1 MCRNPSAER
10 AAIVPSAGSAL
21 GTRISGPQLSKI
33 FVSCRSLAAADI
45 TEDSAMGKVLIV
57 VGALA
62 TLAVGMLAADQ
73 ATSQEYRRSYTNWW
87 MVGRADDTTPCREA
101 PTTGWSGASHDARIF
116 PLAEACRQEWR
127 RAHGTYIIPDSYRG
141 PSKKPRGEGSWR

>member
-1 MCRNPSAER
+1 
-10 AAIVPSAGSAL
+10 
-21 GTRISGPQLSKI
+21 
-33 FVSCRSLAAADI
+33 
-45 TEDSAMGKVLIV
+45 MGKVLIV

-73 ATSQEYRRSYTNWW
+73 ATSQEYKPSDNNWR

-101 PTTGWSGASHDARIF
+101 PTRGWSGASHDGRIY

-127 RAHGTYIIPDSYRG
+127 RAHGTHLIPDSYRG
-141 PSKKPRGEGSWR
+141 PSKASIDVILRDPVGTGGRNIGSWR